1 MATDFS
7 LGKRLRILRTE
18 RDLSQRE
25 LAQLAKISP
34 NSVSLIERD
43 EISPSVS
50 TLQNL
55 ASALNVRMSFFFDEE
70 VQQDVL
76 LVKAGRRPS
85 ITVNGVNIQG
95 IGKRLKRQE
104 VEPFHVSLEP
114 HAVSGERQVVH
125 PGHELVCCQAG
136 KVEYLIDGK
145 TYQLEKGDFLIFE
158 ATLPHIWRNP
168 YDERAEFLLVLE
180 TPHDSREPVQR
191 HFADYPSITHIGHQS
206 G

>member
-1 MATDFS
+1 MASVAAPFSDRGILPKGGPMADVFS
-7 LGKRLRILRTE
+7 LGKRLRVLRTE
-18 RDLSQRE
+18 RDLSQRD

-55 ASALNVRMSFFFDEE
+55 AAALNVRMSFFFDDE

-76 LVKAGRRPS
+76 LVKADQRPS
-85 ITVNGVNIQG
+85 I
-95 IGKRLKRQE
+95 
-104 VEPFHVSLEP
+104 S
-114 HAVSGERQVVH
+114 VSGERQVVH
-125 PGHELVCCQAG
+125 PGHELVFCMAG

-145 TYQLEKGDFLIFE
+145 TYELGKCDFLVFE
-158 ATLPHIWRNP
+158 ASLPHIWRNP
-168 YDERAEFLLVLE
+168 YDEKAEFLLVLQ

-191 HFADYPSITHIGHQS
+191 HFADYPSITHIGH
-206 G
+206 